1 MKHHRQPPLL
11 LLSLLPTI
19 LSLQPL
25 LAFEFLFNGF
35 EPSNISLY
43 GIAKIES
50 KIISLTNQTSFSI
63 GRALYSSKIQTKDPN
78 SSLVLPFSTS
88 FIFFHGS
95 KQGDSARPWHS
106 LPICALQR
114 HPKRA
119 TASQNLG
126 FLNRTNDQD
135 PQNPVFGIE
144 FDVFENEEFSDI
156 NSNHVGINL
165 NSLTSTFSHEAGYY
179 TGNEN
184 ESFRGLE
191 LNNGKNYQAW
201 IDYADFNINVTMA
214 LAGMERPIRPLM
226 NFPLNLSQVL
236 GEEMYV
242 GFTAATGALVQSHRI
257 LSWSFSHTNF
267 SLSEALVT
275 TDLPSFELPGR
286 SIFRS
291 KWFIAGM
298 TIGVCCSS
306 RRYGAPA
313 PNRIEN
319 GVRTRPHEPFEYRQR
334 EAGKEA
340 EVKEEVITEVLEK
353 DGGGHKREVALLGA
367 FKCDQEGHIKRDCP
381 KYKAQDQS
389 SDTAATAVMADD
401 DEIKV
406 LLAASMMIE
415 SQIGFE
421 ASGGI
426 LRVSKGNKE
435 MLWRKKTRGL
445 YQLEG
450 SVQTGGATVRH
461 GSSGISKKNGQGKQ
475 QLHRGTQS
483 KRRVQDV
490 HREAQRKETKSILRS
505 CTAKGAVTPKRVS
518 FALDLISGG
527 VLSSC
532 AHKGGEMEPRQ
543 LANFEH
549 NRVFVVFVACSV
561 FALLWVRR
569 NKRGE
574 EIEEWELE
582 YWPHRIPY
590 REIDVATKGFSEE
603 NVIGIGGNGKVYKA
617 VLAKGAEVAVK
628 VISHDNSE
636 GMREFLAEVSSLGRL
651 KHRNLVGLRGWCKKE
666 KGSLILV
673 YDYIEN
679 GSLDKRVFDCDERK
693 LLSWEERIRILKN
706 VASGVLYLHEEWEV
720 KVLHRD
726 IKASNV
732 LLDKEMSARLGDFG
746 LARMHGHGQ
755 AASTTRVIGTVGYL
769 APEVVK
775 TGRATTQTD
784 VFSFGILILE
794 VICGRRPIEGGKTPL
809 VDWGWELLGRGVLGH
824 ALDEKL
830 RRAQGGPNEEEVER
844 VLHLGLL
851 CAHPDPRARPTIRQ
865 VVKVLGG
872 KNEAEGPESEGMDVY
887 LLEKM
892 KAREMWP
899 KYKQNLGHGPHP
911 TFDQI
916 RQAVSSSM
924 SLSWSDAI
932 VEGR

>member
-1 MKHHRQPPLL
+1 MKHQRQPPLL

-50 KIISLTNQTSFSI
+50 KIITLTNQTSFSI
-63 GRALYSSKIQTKDPN
+63 GRVLYSSKVQTKDPN

-88 FIFFHGS
+88 FVFSMAPNRDTLPGHGIVFLFAPYS
-95 KQGDSARPWHS
+95 GIQNA
-106 LPICALQR
+106 A
-114 HPKRA
+114 
-119 TASQNLG
+119 ASQNLG

-156 NSNHVGINL
+156 NGNHVGINL

-226 NFPLNLSQVL
+226 NFPINLSQVL

-286 SIFRS
+286 SVFRS

-298 TIGVCCSS
+298 TIG
-306 RRYGAPA
+306 
-313 PNRIEN
+313 
-319 GVRTRPHEPFEYRQR
+319 
-334 EAGKEA
+334 
-340 EVKEEVITEVLEK
+340 
-353 DGGGHKREVALLGA
+353 
-367 FKCDQEGHIKRDCP
+367 
-381 KYKAQDQS
+381 
-389 SDTAATAVMADD
+389 
-401 DEIKV
+401 
-406 LLAASMMIE
+406 
-415 SQIGFE
+415 
-421 ASGGI
+421 
-426 LRVSKGNKE
+426 
-435 MLWRKKTRGL
+435 
-445 YQLEG
+445 
-450 SVQTGGATVRH
+450 
-461 GSSGISKKNGQGKQ
+461 
-475 QLHRGTQS
+475 
-483 KRRVQDV
+483 
-490 HREAQRKETKSILRS
+490 
-505 CTAKGAVTPKRVS
+505 
-518 FALDLISGG
+518 
-527 VLSSC
+527 
-532 AHKGGEMEPRQ
+532 
-543 LANFEH
+543 
-549 NRVFVVFVACSV
+549 VFVVFVACSV

-628 VISHDNSE
+628 VISHENSE

-673 YDYIEN
+673 YDYMEN
-679 GSLDKRVFDCDERK
+679 GSLDKRVFDCDGRK

-784 VFSFGILILE
+784 MFSFGILILE

-809 VDWGWELLGRGVLGH
+809 VDWGWELLGRGELGH

-830 RRAQGGPNEEEVER
+830 RKAQSGPNEEEVER

-865 VVKVLGG
+865 VVKVLEG
-872 KNEAEGPESEGMDVY
+872 KNEAEGPESEGMDVH

-899 KYKQNLGHGPHP
+899 KYIQNLGHGPHP

>member
-1 MKHHRQPPLL
+1 MKHHRQPPFL

-50 KIISLTNQTSFSI
+50 KIITLTNQTSFSI

-88 FIFFHGS
+88 FVFSMAPNRDTLPGHGIVFLFAPYS
-95 KQGDSARPWHS
+95 GIQNA
-106 LPICALQR
+106 A
-114 HPKRA
+114 A
-119 TASQNLG
+119 AQNLG
-126 FLNRTNDQD
+126 FLNRTNDRD

-156 NSNHVGINL
+156 NGNHVGINL

-226 NFPLNLSQVL
+226 NFPINLSQVL

-286 SIFRS
+286 SVFRS

-298 TIGVCCSS
+298 TIGV
-306 RRYGAPA
+306 
-313 PNRIEN
+313 
-319 GVRTRPHEPFEYRQR
+319 
-334 EAGKEA
+334 
-340 EVKEEVITEVLEK
+340 
-353 DGGGHKREVALLGA
+353 
-367 FKCDQEGHIKRDCP
+367 
-381 KYKAQDQS
+381 
-389 SDTAATAVMADD
+389 
-401 DEIKV
+401 
-406 LLAASMMIE
+406 
-415 SQIGFE
+415 
-421 ASGGI
+421 
-426 LRVSKGNKE
+426 
-435 MLWRKKTRGL
+435 
-445 YQLEG
+445 
-450 SVQTGGATVRH
+450 
-461 GSSGISKKNGQGKQ
+461 
-475 QLHRGTQS
+475 
-483 KRRVQDV
+483 
-490 HREAQRKETKSILRS
+490 
-505 CTAKGAVTPKRVS
+505 
-518 FALDLISGG
+518 
-527 VLSSC
+527 
-532 AHKGGEMEPRQ
+532 
-543 LANFEH
+543 
-549 NRVFVVFVACSV
+549 FVVCVACSV

-590 REIDVATKGFSEE
+590 REIDLATKGFSEE

-673 YDYIEN
+673 YDYMEN

-784 VFSFGILILE
+784 VFSFGVLILE

-809 VDWGWELLGRGVLGH
+809 VDWGWELLGRGELGN

-851 CAHPDPRARPTIRQ
+851 CAHPDPQARPTIRQ

-899 KYKQNLGHGPHP
+899 KYAQNLGHGPHP